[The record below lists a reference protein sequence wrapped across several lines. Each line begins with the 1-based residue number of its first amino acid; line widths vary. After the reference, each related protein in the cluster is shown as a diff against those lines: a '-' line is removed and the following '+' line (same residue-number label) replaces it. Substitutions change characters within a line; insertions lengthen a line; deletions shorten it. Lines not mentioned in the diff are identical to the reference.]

1 MSVRNP
7 SKAYVTL
14 LKEGLDCP
22 RLGSN
27 LRLADGALRRRP
39 LVRIVA
45 SGKWVCACV
54 KTHFPEATVPYDT
67 GKHTVYYHLF
77 HIVWI
82 TKYRYKVLR
91 GALRERVRDIIRQVC
106 EELGV
111 TIVNG
116 VLSSDHVHMFVSIP
130 PKLCVSDVVRR
141 VKGRSSS
148 KIQQE
153 FPDIR
158 KRYWGCRFWAR
169 GYFCTTSGNVL
180 TTSYSATSKATLPN
194 LPASAGSRLAWSC
207 DVRRR

>member
-1 MSVRNP
+1 MR
-7 SKAYVTL
+7 
-14 LKEGLDCP
+14 
-22 RLGSN
+22 
-27 LRLADGALRRRP
+27 
-39 LVRIVA
+39 
-45 SGKWVCACV
+45 
-54 KTHFPEATVPYDT
+54 YDT
-67 GKHTVYYHLF
+67 GKHTVYYHRF

-82 TKYRYKVLR
+82 TKYRYQVLR

-130 PKLCVSDVVRR
+130 PKLSVSEVVRR
-141 VKGRSSS
+141 VKGRSSR

-169 GYFCTTSGNVL
+169 GCWIRIS
-180 TTSYSATSKATLPN
+180 SATVEVIEEGLGGCVEAEAL
-194 LPASAGSRLAWSC
+194 SRG
-207 DVRRR
+207 